1 MGEKNGLSPTFLFSS
16 RSVSVTLCSMY
27 MWTLSHICILT
38 TTSGSFRLTLFF
50 FDRRA
55 PALRISFWES
65 TSFIIPSNLLARMA
79 NVPSGSSTSDSPE
92 MSSGVYSPRYLP
104 MLWVSEMRSAMGSR
118 NLSSNDA
125 TMYPGPFA
133 RISWESVSASTHF
146 MASARAMSFVS
157 PDSSKKK
164 LDFTIGQID
173 TALII
178 ASAKGRGGEKVP
190 LPVDE
195 WFWISP

>member
-1 MGEKNGLSPTFLFSS
+1 MTISSSKSDAMALIPISAASITIPPVPQNGSRTVPPFFTPVRLIRALANLGCRDMGEKNGLSPTFLFSS

-104 MLWVSEMRSAMGSR
+104 MLWVREMRSAMGSR

-125 TMYPGPFA
+125 TM
-133 RISWESVSASTHF
+133 
-146 MASARAMSFVS
+146 
-157 PDSSKKK
+157 
-164 LDFTIGQID
+164 
-173 TALII
+173 
-178 ASAKGRGGEKVP
+178 
-190 LPVDE
+190 
-195 WFWISP
+195 